1 MADQPTSPILPWI
14 QVGITAIVS
23 FAGPWIA
30 VKLSLKQFRSQKRWE
45 RQQEAYMKILESLA
59 VVRNYYGT
67 LFDCIVRS
75 EVWKPDEN
83 ELQKFKDAR
92 FEIEKYAAAGAYLIS
107 EASTKALQKVVGST
121 VYEPGDPKHEFYDR
135 AHTQAGK
142 AIEVLKAEE
151 QKKLE

>member
-1 MADQPTSPILPWI
+1 MADQPTSPVLPWI

-45 RQQEAYMKILESLA
+45 RQQEAYMTILESLA
-59 VVRNYYGT
+59 VVRNHYGN
-67 LFDCIVRS
+67 LFDSIVRS
-75 EVWKPDEN
+75 EVWTPDEKDV
-83 ELQKFKDAR
+83 QKFKDAR

-107 EASTKALQKVVGST
+107 ESSTKALQKVVGSM
-121 VYEPGDPKHEFYDR
+121 VYEPGDPQHEFYDN

-142 AIEVLKAEE
+142 GIEVLKAEE
-151 QKKLE
+151 QKNLE